1 MLDTNKYM
9 NKVFTDY
16 ITAKVK
22 NRIDLKLEINSS
34 SKHKGLQIVDFLSWG
49 IFQKYE
55 HNDESYYEMIKK
67 FIVEDYLLFK

>member
-1 MLDTNKYM
+1 MLDTNKYL

-34 SKHKGLQIVDFLSWG
+34 SKHKGLQIVDYPLTY
-49 IFQKYE
+49 IP
-55 HNDESYYEMIKK
+55 
-67 FIVEDYLLFK
+67 LL

>member
-1 MLDTNKYM
+1 MLDTNKYL

-49 IFQKYE
+49 IFQNTSIMTRVIMK
-55 HNDESYYEMIKK
+55 
-67 FIVEDYLLFK
+67 